1 MSKMAEPKKM
11 SKQQMMA
18 EQPMGSMG
26 SFHNPFNNME
36 RAIENILEK
45 FYDAEEK
52 DFIETFDKDTMEED
66 FLDQFFKHPIYDLVV
81 LMNHGDDDS
90 VLAWI
95 ETFREKH
102 NMVSACDE
110 EEEEDE
116 NSTE

>member
-1 MSKMAEPKKM
+1 M

-18 EQPMGSMG
+18 ELG

-36 RAIENILEK
+36 RAIGNILEK

-52 DFIETFDKDTMEED
+52 DFIETFDINED
-66 FLDQFFKHPIYDLVV
+66 FLEQFFKHSIYDLVV

-102 NMVSACDE
+102 NMVSDCEEEEEE